1 MLPFFAKLPPCLI
14 GIEACVTSHHWA
26 RELIRLGH
34 DVRLMPPA
42 YVKPYVK
49 RGKTDA
55 CDAQAI
61 CVGVDGPL
69 TASLCQ
75 NEVV

>member
-34 DVRLMPPA
+34 NVRLMPATP
-42 YVKPYVK
+42 KPSVL
-49 RGKTDA
+49 GW
-55 CDAQAI
+55 
-61 CVGVDGPL
+61 
-69 TASLCQ
+69 TAF
-75 NEVV
+75 